1 MAARSGAGHQRL
13 RFIAWAIMTGSPARE
28 RLIVAAVSVI
38 LVLAAGCSGPPGSV
52 ATRPNGYHINCADT
66 PADAGRIQRA
76 INASQPRAVIEIS
89 GTCLLRRGITLLAG
103 RTYTGDGR
111 TNTVL
116 RQAAPMAHVLASDAY
131 VRGATTTGAPLS
143 IEQLT
148 VACSGQGRTDGIVV
162 LNWQVEVQQV
172 DVANCGGSGIVDT
185 GQVANGR
192 SISNTS
198 VNSRFADNFI
208 SGSGV
213 YGFEVA
219 DSGNSVTDG
228 YLSGNQIASSGQA
241 AIELQ
246 NAAGWNISGNHLYN
260 NAGNGIVAERLFGTT
275 ISGNYIEDFGSRQ
288 PSGTW
293 YGIAGSVQNGHGST
307 IFGNS
312 VFNDLGERGR
322 AVHVYI
328 AIVTVNAGSGQV
340 AVTGNIIGGA
350 GRSDVALSFSAG
362 ANHLTVASSG
372 NVVTGTGTVTR
383 HSGAVRFVTGG

>member
-1 MAARSGAGHQRL
+1 MGVSDGESLVRARL
-13 RFIAWAIMTGSPARE
+13 
-28 RLIVAAVSVI
+28 AAVLLTAI
-38 LVLAAGCSGPPGSV
+38 PLLAAGCST
-52 ATRPNGYHINCADT
+52 ATGGISATSNGYHMTCADT
-66 PADAGRIQRA
+66 PADAGRLQHA
-76 INASQPRAVIEIS
+76 INASRPRAVIEIS
-89 GTCLLRRGITLLAG
+89 GTCLLTTGITLLPG

-116 RQAAPMAHVLASDAY
+116 RQGAPMSYVLASDAF
-131 VRGATTTGAPLS
+131 VHNAATTGSPLT
-143 IEQLT
+143 IQQLT
-148 VACSGQGRTDGIVV
+148 IACSGQGRTNGLVV
-162 LNWQVEVQQV
+162 LNWQAEVQQI
-172 DVANCGGSGIVDT
+172 DVSNCGGSGIVNT
-185 GQVANGR
+185 GQVADGKTVT
-192 SISNTS
+192 NTS

-228 YLSGNQIASSGQA
+228 YLVDNQIASSGHA

-246 NAAGWNISGNHLYN
+246 DAAGWNVSGNHLYN
-260 NAGNGIVAERLFGTT
+260 DVGNGLVADRLFGTT

-293 YGIAGSVQNGHGST
+293 YGIAGSVQNGDGST

-312 VFNDLGERGR
+312 VFNDRGEHGG

-328 AIVTVNAGSGQV
+328 AIVAVNAGTGQV

-350 GRSDVALSFSAG
+350 GRSDIALSFTAG
-362 ANHLTVASSG
+362 GHTLNVASSG
-372 NVVTGTGTVTR
+372 NVVTHVGTVTQ
-383 HSGAVRFVTGG
+383 HSGAVHLVTGH